1 MKRILSLTLAL
12 LMTVLLLGAAG
23 ANTFTYAEDE
33 SASDNPY
40 VGLWMIIA
48 QKEGEST
55 TLYADK
61 GMKVYLDFQPSGLI
75 YGLLVNENGAEE
87 EYLAYAVTGEN
98 TLYIYEKDRPLSGVY
113 DPATETI
120 TVTEEVSGIVTFIQR
135 AHDEQMP
142 DASALIDRS
151 QEEQT
156 YYVYQLTNEGET
168 YDMLDFLPA
177 MGEDIH
183 NYFLILRPDGTGRIE
198 FGSEENGGDITWT
211 DSVLISVNNPDDPAS
226 FTREGKHLLLTIDD
240 DIFAFAP
247 KDEVEA
253 LLNLKKAQA
262 EQIAEI
268 PADQVKELTPE
279 NIAGLWTVTKIEY
292 NGVTLSVSSL
302 GMEVTM
308 EFMPDGTVK
317 AMSKMG
323 DETDEAT
330 MTYEITG
337 ENTLTFQEG
346 DSTNEA
352 TYDPATDTII
362 LAQDDSGKM
371 TLERATADKPA
382 PAPEEPAVQPVA
394 AEVSDLVGKWEFTK
408 AIAMGFEVPAE
419 QIGTTMILILNAD
432 GTATLDTNGSAQEIN
447 WALTEENTVSLTIG
461 DYEVFALTYDGT
473 FLTLTMSG
481 VDMLFERTAE

>member
-1 MKRILSLTLAL
+1 ML
-12 LMTVLLLGAAG
+12 
-23 ANTFTYAEDE
+23 F
-33 SASDNPY
+33 
-40 VGLWMIIA
+40 
-48 QKEGEST
+48 
-55 TLYADK
+55 
-61 GMKVYLDFQPSGLI
+61 
-75 YGLLVNENGAEE
+75 
-87 EYLAYAVTGEN
+87 
-98 TLYIYEKDRPLSGVY
+98 YI
-113 DPATETI
+113 
-120 TVTEEVSGIVTFIQR
+120 Q
-135 AHDEQMP
+135 
-142 DASALIDRS
+142 
-151 QEEQT
+151 
-156 YYVYQLTNEGET
+156 
-168 YDMLDFLPA
+168 
-177 MGEDIH
+177 
-183 NYFLILRPDGTGRIE
+183 
-198 FGSEENGGDITWT
+198 
-211 DSVLISVNNPDDPAS
+211 
-226 FTREGKHLLLTIDD
+226 
-240 DIFAFAP
+240 
-247 KDEVEA
+247 
-253 LLNLKKAQA
+253 
-262 EQIAEI
+262 
-268 PADQVKELTPE
+268 PE

-432 GTATLDTNGSAQEIN
+432 GTATLDTNGSSQEIN

>member
-1 MKRILSLTLAL
+1 M
-12 LMTVLLLGAAG
+12 
-23 ANTFTYAEDE
+23 
-33 SASDNPY
+33 
-40 VGLWMIIA
+40 
-48 QKEGEST
+48 
-55 TLYADK
+55 
-61 GMKVYLDFQPSGLI
+61 
-75 YGLLVNENGAEE
+75 LV
-87 EYLAYAVTGEN
+87 
-98 TLYIYEKDRPLSGVY
+98 
-113 DPATETI
+113 
-120 TVTEEVSGIVTFIQR
+120 
-135 AHDEQMP
+135 
-142 DASALIDRS
+142 
-151 QEEQT
+151 
-156 YYVYQLTNEGET
+156 
-168 YDMLDFLPA
+168 FLPA

-226 FTREGKHLLLTIDD
+226 FTREGNHLLLTIDD
-240 DIFAFAP
+240 DTFAFAP

-262 EQIAEI
+262 EQIDEI

-279 NIAGLWTVTKIEY
+279 NIAGLWAVTKIEY
-292 NGVTLSVSSL
+292 NGVTLPVSSL

-308 EFMPDGTVK
+308 DFMPDGTVK
-317 AMSKMG
+317 VMSKLG

-394 AEVSDLVGKWEFTK
+394 AAVSDLVGKWEFTK
-408 AIAMGFEVPAE
+408 AIAMGFEVPAD
-419 QIGTTMILILNAD
+419 QIGTTMVLILNAD
-432 GTATLDTNGSAQEIN
+432 GTASLDTNGSAQEIN

-481 VDMLFERTAE
+481 VDMLFERSAE